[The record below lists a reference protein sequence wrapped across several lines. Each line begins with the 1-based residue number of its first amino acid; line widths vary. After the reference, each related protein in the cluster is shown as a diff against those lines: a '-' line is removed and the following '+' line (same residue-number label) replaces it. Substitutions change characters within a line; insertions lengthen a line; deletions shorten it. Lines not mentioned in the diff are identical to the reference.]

1 MQFKALSMYSENKP
15 TQALEEIKQMMD
27 RSSRF
32 ISLSGWSG
40 IAAGICALAAAWI
53 AHQKISQ
60 YTFENDTP
68 YNDMQGTY
76 IFKNAHLLLANQ
88 LLLIGI
94 LTFIAAFFFAFLFTW
109 LRSRKT
115 GIPVWGFT
123 ARKVMVH
130 LAVPMLVGALL
141 IWRITD
147 LGVYGLV
154 APACLIFYGLAL
166 INASKF
172 TLSEVR
178 YLGYLQLLLGV
189 INLWALGYGLYFW
202 AAGFGVLHILYGI
215 VMWNKYER
223 NEKTDA

>member
-1 MQFKALSMYSENKP
+1 MHSGNEP
-15 TQALEEIKQMMD
+15 VQALEDIKQMMD

-32 ISLSGWSG
+32 VSLSGWSG
-40 IAAGICALAAAWI
+40 IAAGICAVVAAMLARKKFADYNIKESDYEANAA
-53 AHQKISQ
+53 
-60 YTFENDTP
+60 YTRE
-68 YNDMQGTY
+68 GT
-76 IFKNAHLLLANQ
+76 LLQLDRELLMLA
-88 LLLIGI
+88 LI
-94 LTFIAAFFFAFLFTW
+94 TFVAAFFFAFLFTW

-115 GIPVWGFT
+115 GVPIWGFM
-123 ARKVMVH
+123 ARKVVFNI
-130 LAVPMLVGALL
+130 AVPMLVGALF
-141 IWRITD
+141 IWRIID
-147 LGVYGLV
+147 FGLYGLV

-189 INLWALGYGLYFW
+189 INLWAVGYGLYFW

-223 NEKTDA
+223 NEKGVA